1 MIAFPFSSLL
11 HSTKFDGER
20 LLRVTFQADHVSLL
34 YVSLSYTSRLRTN
47 LRRFSH
53 VKLTGSHVTLFTVF
67 LRGYWQFDT
76 LLNYILLLI
85 LFILWALLC
94 LTYVGTSRLRAR
106 YTVVL
111 VGVQVI
117 GQCRLCL
124 ESLLTHEA
132 AMRS

>member
-76 LLNYILLLI
+76 LLNYILLI
-85 LFILWALLC
+85 LHVVDTRAETNTCTIRLFDRFDSIRMLLQ
-94 LTYVGTSRLRAR
+94 LFEYSF
-106 YTVVL
+106 
-111 VGVQVI
+111 GVF
-117 GQCRLCL
+117 
-124 ESLLTHEA
+124 
-132 AMRS
+132 